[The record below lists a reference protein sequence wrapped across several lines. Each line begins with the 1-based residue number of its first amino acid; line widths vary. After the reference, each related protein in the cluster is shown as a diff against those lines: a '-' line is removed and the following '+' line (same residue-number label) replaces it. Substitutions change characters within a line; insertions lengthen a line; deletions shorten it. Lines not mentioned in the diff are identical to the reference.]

1 MRGSVVPMG
10 IQPTKMLCVCLW
22 ELLAVSG
29 STAGMPFTE
38 RKEKKMKYFVS
49 SSYTGKRVPIE
60 INDDRTHDAARSTQ
74 TRLLWLRSDSQFPC
88 GVVFARAER
97 VSLGAEAI
105 GKALNINAL
114 IGKGPEMDPDGQ
126 YRTAKAAIADAIRER
141 SKAYFK
147 VKGQRKLT
155 HRLDIPPELLQ

>member
-1 MRGSVVPMG
+1 MQYY
-10 IQPTKMLCVCLW
+10 I
-22 ELLAVSG
+22 
-29 STAGMPFTE
+29 ST
-38 RKEKKMKYFVS
+38 
-49 SSYTGKRVPIE
+49 SYTGKRTPVQV
-60 INDDRTHDAARSTQ
+60 NDDRTHDAARSAQ

-97 VSLGAEAI
+97 VSLSTEAI
-105 GKALNINAL
+105 EKALNVSAL
-114 IGKGPEMDPDGQ
+114 IGTGAEFDPDGPA
-126 YRTAKAAIADAIRER
+126 RIASTSIADAVRER